1 MLRLLKTCS
10 SNGLFQRR
18 LTTATINPLVS
29 KYQQQ
34 LAKNEKAAWQTYL
47 DLKSTD
53 TLMTELSRDDFLKLR
68 TNLWSLKKE
77 NWGTEDRIIQVLED
91 MKSGG
96 HAWTISEYNEYFI
109 AKFFQAQYNDILSLY
124 KTDLVS
130 SHLKLSVGSFNVILA
145 THVQL
150 GQMDQAIQFVKEAN
164 SKWDVV
170 PNIRDF
176 DRTMNR
182 CMSKNSVVV
191 NKAKE
196 LIKQYGLSSTKVLN
210 TNLLYM
216 FKEKRSSE
224 IKWIME
230 GQKNKKLD
238 ITTYNI
244 LIKGYC
250 DARLTRDASEVYTEM
265 KRQNVKPNNYIC
277 SSMLGIFAHTRDVV
291 SAEELVRNTIL
302 GGHTA
307 DEVVYNQLIKV
318 YFKARQPQK
327 AFQAFQ
333 EVQNNP
339 NLQVN
344 DVILNTMIDG
354 LVINRE
360 VRIAG
365 LLYDSMIKSQFKPDM
380 ITFNTMLKGYIKAN
394 EMESAMKII
403 SDMFKYNMEPDT
415 VTYTI
420 LIDSMFVTRQP
431 KSTEE
436 ILQYIDQMKIK
447 PNVFTYNA
455 IMNNWIKQRCMEKA
469 ESTLGLMIKNG
480 IKPTVHTFTNLIQ
493 GYTEEHDLNK
503 AMETYKK
510 LMRSGIQP
518 DRATFNFM
526 IVGFLNA
533 DRLNDAYACLEHMK
547 SSNLSPTKDTWRLIL
562 QECSSKKDW
571 VIGKQVINLIDAS
584 DFEIKNESLKR
595 TYTILPNEL
604 LLYLFRNFLDLADL
618 WSLYQTNSELRI
630 FSSTVIASTWKI
642 DTNGRGND
650 ITMKMQCRTA
660 LISLGVLASQ
670 QSMGNDIVFFLT
682 GSSCTAG
689 DLINRESQL
698 HLQIIQGISSY
709 KHKYVLIE
717 DIDIR
722 NRIRTAVDV
731 VFHHAVFVSAIH
743 KSHDGGALAAILVR
757 LLSKLDVAFPSYC
770 REITYTLADNIK
782 AFLEYTGY
790 KIMAST
796 TNTNITLDS
805 IFACFDL
812 MGAAFVGKI
821 LSDSHVDC
829 AVQRT
834 CELLSNHVSFKKKLL
849 IHLLE
854 HWLTVKREVGSG
866 ELCRYIRLEIE
877 KCDAGFIN

>member
-10 SNGLFQRR
+10 SHALLQRR
-18 LTTATINPLVS
+18 LTTATINPIVS

-34 LAKNEKAAWQTYL
+34 LSKNEKAAWETYQ
-47 DLKSTD
+47 DLKNNN
-53 TLMTELSRDDFLKLR
+53 TLLTELSRDDFLKLR

-91 MKSGG
+91 MKSAG

-109 AKFFQAQYNDILSLY
+109 AKLFQSQYNDILTLY

-145 THVQL
+145 THIQL
-150 GQMDQAIQFVKEAN
+150 GQMDQAIQLIKEAN

-176 DRTMNR
+176 ERTMNR
-182 CMSKNSVVV
+182 CLSKNSVVIDKG
-191 NKAKE
+191 KA
-196 LIKQYGLSSTKVLN
+196 LIKQYGLSSTKALN
-210 TNLLYM
+210 TNLLYL
-216 FKEKRSSE
+216 FKEKLLRE

-250 DARLTRDASEVYTEM
+250 DARLTRDAMEVYTEM
-265 KRQNVKPNNYIC
+265 KKQNVKPNNYIC
-277 SSMLGIFAHTRDVV
+277 STMLGIFAHTRDVV

-307 DEVVYNQLIKV
+307 DEVLYNQLIKV

-339 NLQVN
+339 KLELN

-365 LLYDSMIKSQFKPDM
+365 LLYDSMIKSQIKPDM
-380 ITFNTMLKGYIKAN
+380 ITFNTMLKGYINAN

-415 VTYTI
+415 VTYTT

-431 KSTEE
+431 KSTED
-436 ILQYIDQMKIK
+436 ILQYIDKMKIK

-455 IMNNWIKQRCMEKA
+455 IMNNWVKQRCMDQA
-469 ESTLGLMIKNG
+469 EITLGLMIKNN

-493 GYTEEHDLNK
+493 GYTEEYDLKN
-503 AMETYKK
+503 AIETFKK

-547 SSNLSPTKDTWRLIL
+547 SINLSPTKDTWKLIL
-562 QECSSKKDW
+562 QECSKKKDW
-571 VIGKQVINLIDAS
+571 IIGKQVISLIDAS
-584 DFEIKNESLKR
+584 EFEIKNESLKR
-595 TYTILPNEL
+595 TYT
-604 LLYLFRNFLDLADL
+604 
-618 WSLYQTNSELRI
+618 
-630 FSSTVIASTWKI
+630 TV
-642 DTNGRGND
+642 
-650 ITMKMQCRTA
+650 
-660 LISLGVLASQ
+660 
-670 QSMGNDIVFFLT
+670 
-682 GSSCTAG
+682 
-689 DLINRESQL
+689 
-698 HLQIIQGISSY
+698 
-709 KHKYVLIE
+709 
-717 DIDIR
+717 
-722 NRIRTAVDV
+722 
-731 VFHHAVFVSAIH
+731 
-743 KSHDGGALAAILVR
+743 KSH
-757 LLSKLDVAFPSYC
+757 C
-770 REITYTLADNIK
+770 T
-782 AFLEYTGY
+782 
-790 KIMAST
+790 
-796 TNTNITLDS
+796 
-805 IFACFDL
+805 
-812 MGAAFVGKI
+812 
-821 LSDSHVDC
+821 
-829 AVQRT
+829 
-834 CELLSNHVSFKKKLL
+834 
-849 IHLLE
+849 
-854 HWLTVKREVGSG
+854 
-866 ELCRYIRLEIE
+866 
-877 KCDAGFIN
+877 